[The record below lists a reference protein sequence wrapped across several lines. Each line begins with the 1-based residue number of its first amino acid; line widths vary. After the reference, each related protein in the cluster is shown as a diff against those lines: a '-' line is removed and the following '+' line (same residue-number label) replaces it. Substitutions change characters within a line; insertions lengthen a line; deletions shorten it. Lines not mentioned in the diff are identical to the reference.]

1 MFDFM
6 MSTPPEICAELGRR
20 LRARRLMQGW
30 TQVELAQRS
39 SLSSGTIKNLETH
52 GQASLESFVKIIS
65 ALGLADDLGELFR
78 LKVVSIAAM
87 EKAEKANRQRAP
99 RKAAR

>member
-6 MSTPPEICAELGRR
+6 LATTPEICGELGRR

-30 TQVELAQRS
+30 TQAELAHRA
-39 SLSSGTIKNLETH
+39 SLSVGTIKNLESK
-52 GQASLESFVKIIS
+52 GQASLESFVQVVA

-78 LKVVSIAAM
+78 IRMVSVAAM
-87 EKAEKANRQRAP
+87 EMAERAKRQRAP
-99 RKAAR
+99 RRAIR

>member
-6 MSTPPEICAELGRR
+6 MATTPEICTELGRR

-30 TQVELAQRS
+30 TQVELAERAG
-39 SLSSGTIKNLETH
+39 LSSGTVKNLENR
-52 GQASLESFVKIIS
+52 GQASLESFVQIIS

-87 EKAEKANRQRAP
+87 EKAERANRQRAP
-99 RKAAR
+99 RRSAK